1 MIREREK
8 TERLEEEVVHWA
20 DKKEQER
27 REMKAEPPG
36 IDKPPPQCV
45 FRDSVC
51 CRVCV
56 CGGGGFGGAL
66 MCLYQIY
73 TCAKTDA

>member
-56 CGGGGFGGAL
+56 WRGGGSGGP
-66 MCLYQIY
+66 
-73 TCAKTDA
+73 